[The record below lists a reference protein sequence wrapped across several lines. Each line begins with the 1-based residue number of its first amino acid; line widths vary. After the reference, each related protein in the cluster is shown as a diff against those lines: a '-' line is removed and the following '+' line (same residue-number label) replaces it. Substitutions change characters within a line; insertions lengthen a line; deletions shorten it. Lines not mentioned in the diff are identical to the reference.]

1 MINSTTR
8 PYVRMADISGN
19 GVIVMTGDSYATT
32 SNTSYWYEQG
42 TLTKI
47 QREGEGGAFAYGI
60 SESGVA
66 LISVAGDTFTATSPT
81 QRTPLPAHA
90 EGSAA
95 TAISPNGRVVTG
107 AVLDDPD
114 AWYAPQNPLRWDD
127 GVLSELTSPSS
138 THGYFLGVTSV
149 NDSGAFLACGSDMY
163 DWPYHVNEATW
174 SYAADGKPSQLSPLP
189 GSTDVCAKAINND
202 GVIVGDAGSKATLWV
217 NGQARALNSL
227 VPNRSG
233 YSLQTAED
241 INAAGQIVGLA
252 KLADGSNRGYI
263 ATPSTA
269 ETIYTAPGYHDFNGR
284 AWKTTCEP
292 YSRTT
297 RCRREIVATQ
307 VQYKNGGYSR
317 VTDWAFNNLT
327 YTPSPRSLWA
337 RNPLGNTGE
346 WTADDGRKW
355 RTECDTPTT
364 GKNGCRSYVFARVA
378 DATPKPGGGYTY
390 TVESMWVFN
399 NMVKFG

>member
-1 MINSTTR
+1 
-8 PYVRMADISGN
+8 A
-19 GVIVMTGDSYATT
+19 GVIA
-32 SNTSYWYEQG
+32 
-42 TLTKI
+42 
-47 QREGEGGAFAYGI
+47 GGAGQQPAVWIDGEAY
-60 SESGVA
+60 
-66 LISVAGDTFTATSPT
+66 
-81 QRTPLPAHA
+81 
-90 EGSAA
+90 
-95 TAISPNGRVVTG
+95 
-107 AVLDDPD
+107 
-114 AWYAPQNPLRWDD
+114 
-127 GVLSELTSPSS
+127 
-138 THGYFLGVTSV
+138 
-149 NDSGAFLACGSDMY
+149 
-163 DWPYHVNEATW
+163 
-174 SYAADGKPSQLSPLP
+174 
-189 GSTDVCAKAINND
+189 
-202 GVIVGDAGSKATLWV
+202 
-217 NGQARALNSL
+217 ALNSL
-227 VPNRSG
+227 VPRRTG
-233 YSLQTAED
+233 FALQTVSD
-241 INAAGQIVGLA
+241 INASGQLVGMATLD
-252 KLADGSNRGYI
+252 DGSKRGFI

-269 ETIYTAPGYHDFNGR
+269 ETIYSAPGYHHFNGR

-297 RCRREIVATQ
+297 RCRTEIVATQ